1 MLNILKKKFLI
12 YGFGLSG
19 QSCFNFLNNNNFIKI
34 YDDNSDKILNKY
46 EKFFINKNKL
56 NYYYF
61 DYIIVS
67 PGINIKK
74 CYLKNFLL
82 KNKDKIIS
90 ELDIFY
96 TAYKNNKKITITG
109 TNGKSTTV
117 KLIHDFLKKAKKDV
131 RLVGNIGKPTLNE
144 KNISKNTIFVI
155 EASSYQIEN
164 SKFFRSD
171 ISAILNLSPDHLERH
186 QNYSN
191 YVDAKFKLI
200 KNQKNSGISII
211 NKNEKL
217 IFKRLKKNKILGK
230 ILKLNLN
237 SKIYFTNKIN
247 NSYFNNLS
255 NLNNLKFA
263 FSIAKIFKIK
273 TELILNVVNSFK
285 ALPYRQEVLFNS
297 KKLRIINDSKSTS
310 FSSSISLLSSYK
322 NIYWIL
328 GGLAKQ
334 GDKFELPKKYFKNIK
349 AYIYGKNNSIFQKK
363 LKNKIEFKK
372 FNNIKEVLNSI
383 LKDAKKNKDKKI
395 IIFSPAAASFDQFEN
410 FEKRGSYFNSIIKQT
425 KFINTLNV

>member
-1 MLNILKKKFLI
+1 MLSIFKKNILI

-19 QSCFNFLNNNNFIKI
+19 QSCFNFLNTNNFIKI
-34 YDDNSDKILNKY
+34 YDDNSGKILKKHK
-46 EKFFINKNKL
+46 KFLLNKNNL
-56 NYYYF
+56 NNFYF

-74 CYLKNFLL
+74 CSLKNFLL
-82 KNKDKIIS
+82 KNKNKIIS
-90 ELDIFY
+90 DLDIFY
-96 TAYKNNKKITITG
+96 FAYKNNKKITVTG

-131 RLVGNIGKPTLNE
+131 RLVGNIGKPALNE
-144 KNISKNTIFVI
+144 KNVSKKTIFVI
-155 EASSYQIEN
+155 EASSYQIEY
-164 SKFFRSD
+164 SRFFRSD

-186 QNYSN
+186 ENYSN

-200 KNQKNSGISII
+200 RNQENRGISII

-217 IFKRLKKNKILGK
+217 IIKRLKKNKILGK

-237 SKIYFTNKIN
+237 SKIHLTNKIT
-247 NSYFNNLS
+247 NSYFYNLS
-255 NLNNLKFA
+255 NLDNLTFA

-273 TELILNVVNSFK
+273 TKLILNAVNSFK
-285 ALPYRQEVLFNS
+285 ALPYRQEVLFNNQ
-297 KKLRIINDSKSTS
+297 KLTIINDSKSTS
-310 FSSSISLLSSYK
+310 FSSSISLLKSYK

-328 GGLAKQ
+328 GGLAKE

-349 AYIYGKNNSIFQKK
+349 AYIYGKHNSVFQEK
-363 LKNKIEFKK
+363 LKNKIKFKK
-372 FNNIKEVLNSI
+372 FNNIKEALISI
-383 LKDAKKNKDKKI
+383 LKDAKKSKDKKT
-395 IIFSPAAASFDQFEN
+395 IIFSPVAASFDQFEN

>member
-1 MLNILKKKFLI
+1 MLSIFKKNFLI

-19 QSCFNFLNNNNFIKI
+19 QSCFNFLNTNNFIKI
-34 YDDNSDKILNKY
+34 YDDNSGKIMKKHK
-46 EKFFINKNKL
+46 KFLLNKNKL
-56 NYYYF
+56 NNFFF

-74 CYLKNFLL
+74 CSLKNFLL
-82 KNKDKIIS
+82 KNKNKIIS
-90 ELDIFY
+90 DLDIFY
-96 TAYKNNKKITITG
+96 FAYKNNKKITVTG

-131 RLVGNIGKPTLNE
+131 RLVGNIGKPALNE
-144 KNISKNTIFVI
+144 KNVSKKTIFVI
-155 EASSYQIEN
+155 EASSYQIEY

-186 QNYSN
+186 ENYSN

-200 KNQKNSGISII
+200 KNQENRGISII

-217 IFKRLKKNKILGK
+217 IIKRVKKNKILGK

-237 SKIYFTNKIN
+237 SKIHFTNKIT
-247 NSYFNNLS
+247 NSYFYNLS
-255 NLNNLKFA
+255 NLNNLTFA

-273 TELILNVVNSFK
+273 TKLILNAVNSFK
-285 ALPYRQEVLFNS
+285 ALPYRQEVLFNNQ
-297 KKLRIINDSKSTS
+297 KLTIINDSKSTS
-310 FSSSISLLSSYK
+310 FSSSISLLKSYK

-328 GGLAKQ
+328 GGLAKE
-334 GDKFELPKKYFKNIK
+334 GDKFELPKRYFKNIK
-349 AYIYGKNNSIFQKK
+349 AYIYGKNNSFFQEK
-363 LKNKIEFKK
+363 LKNKIKFKK
-372 FNNIKEVLNSI
+372 FNNIKEALISI
-383 LKDAKKNKDKKI
+383 LKDAKKSKDKKTV
-395 IIFSPAAASFDQFEN
+395 IFSPVAASFDQFEN

>member
-1 MLNILKKKFLI
+1 MLSIFKKNLLI

-19 QSCFNFLNNNNFIKI
+19 QSCFNFLNTNNFIKI
-34 YDDNSDKILNKY
+34 YDDNSGKILKKHK
-46 EKFFINKNKL
+46 KFLLNKNKL
-56 NYYYF
+56 NNFYF

-74 CYLKNFLL
+74 CSLKNFLL
-82 KNKDKIIS
+82 KNKNKIIS
-90 ELDIFY
+90 DLDIFY
-96 TAYKNNKKITITG
+96 FAYKNNKKITVTG

-131 RLVGNIGKPTLNE
+131 RLVGNIGKPALNE
-144 KNISKNTIFVI
+144 KNVSKKTIFVI
-155 EASSYQIEN
+155 EASSYQIEY
-164 SKFFRSD
+164 SRFFRSD

-186 QNYSN
+186 ENYSN

-200 KNQKNSGISII
+200 RNQENRGISII

-217 IFKRLKKNKILGK
+217 IIKRLKKNKILGK

-237 SKIYFTNKIN
+237 SKIHLTNKIT
-247 NSYFNNLS
+247 NSYFYNLS
-255 NLNNLKFA
+255 NLDNLTFA

-273 TELILNVVNSFK
+273 TKLILNAVNSFK
-285 ALPYRQEVLFNS
+285 ALPYRQEVLFNNQ
-297 KKLRIINDSKSTS
+297 KLTIINDSKSTS
-310 FSSSISLLSSYK
+310 FSSSISLLKSYK

-328 GGLAKQ
+328 GGLAKE

-349 AYIYGKNNSIFQKK
+349 AYIYSKHNSVFQEK
-363 LKNKIEFKK
+363 LKNKIKFKK
-372 FNNIKEVLNSI
+372 FNNIKEALISI
-383 LKDAKKNKDKKI
+383 LKDAKKSKDKKT
-395 IIFSPAAASFDQFEN
+395 IIFSPVAASFDQFEN

>member
-1 MLNILKKKFLI
+1 M
-12 YGFGLSG
+12 
-19 QSCFNFLNNNNFIKI
+19 
-34 YDDNSDKILNKY
+34 
-46 EKFFINKNKL
+46 
-56 NYYYF
+56 
-61 DYIIVS
+61 
-67 PGINIKK
+67 
-74 CYLKNFLL
+74 KNFLL
-82 KNKDKIIS
+82 KNKNKIIS

-96 TAYKNNKKITITG
+96 IAYKNNKKITITG

-117 KLIHDFLKKAKKDV
+117 KLIHEFLKKAKKDV

-144 KNISKNTIFVI
+144 KYISKNTIFVI
-155 EASSYQIEN
+155 EASSYQIEY
-164 SKFFRSD
+164 SKFFKSD

-186 QNYSN
+186 ENYSN

-200 KNQKNSGISII
+200 KNQENRGVSII

-217 IFKRLKKNKILGK
+217 IVERLKKNKIIGK

-237 SKIYFTNKIN
+237 SKIYFASKIT
-247 NSYFNNLS
+247 NSYFHNLS
-255 NLNNLKFA
+255 NLDNLKFA

-273 TELILNVVNSFK
+273 TKLILNTVNSFK

-297 KKLRIINDSKSTS
+297 KKLIIINDSKSTS

-334 GDKFELPKKYFKNIK
+334 GDKFKLPKKNFKNIK

-363 LKNKIEFKK
+363 LKNKIKFKK
-372 FNNIKEVLNSI
+372 FNNIKDALNSI
-383 LKDAKKNKDKKI
+383 LKDAKKNKDKKT

-410 FEKRGSYFNSIIKQT
+410 FEKRGSYFNFIIKKT

>member
-1 MLNILKKKFLI
+1 MLSIFKKNILI

-19 QSCFNFLNNNNFIKI
+19 QSCFNFLNTNNFIKI
-34 YDDNSDKILNKY
+34 YDDNSGKILKKHK
-46 EKFFINKNKL
+46 KFLLNKNNL
-56 NYYYF
+56 NNFYF

-74 CYLKNFLL
+74 CSLKNFLL
-82 KNKDKIIS
+82 KNKNKIIS
-90 ELDIFY
+90 DLDIFY
-96 TAYKNNKKITITG
+96 FAYKNNKKITVTG

-131 RLVGNIGKPTLNE
+131 RLVGNIGKPALNE
-144 KNISKNTIFVI
+144 KNVSKKTIFVI
-155 EASSYQIEN
+155 EASSYQIEY
-164 SKFFRSD
+164 SRFFRSD

-186 QNYSN
+186 ENYSN

-200 KNQKNSGISII
+200 RNQENRGISII

-217 IFKRLKKNKILGK
+217 IIKRLKKNKILGK

-237 SKIYFTNKIN
+237 SKIHLTNKIT
-247 NSYFNNLS
+247 NSYFYNLS
-255 NLNNLKFA
+255 NLDNLTFA

-273 TELILNVVNSFK
+273 TKLILNAVNSFK
-285 ALPYRQEVLFNS
+285 ALPYRQEVLFNNQ
-297 KKLRIINDSKSTS
+297 KLTIINDSKSTS
-310 FSSSISLLSSYK
+310 FSSSISLLKSYK

-328 GGLAKQ
+328 GGLAKE

-349 AYIYGKNNSIFQKK
+349 AYIYGKHNSVFQEK
-363 LKNKIEFKK
+363 LKNKIKFKK
-372 FNNIKEVLNSI
+372 FNNIKEALNSI
-383 LKDAKKNKDKKI
+383 LKDAKKNKDKKT